1 MSRLKQIKDSIENR
15 TNEFYNQLSI
25 EERQEVYELF
35 FNSNTAKE
43 IKQKLEKV
51 IFYKKPP
58 TVDEFLN
65 PENKWLPYNVV
76 QSIFPHVISEL
87 KEILNPDK
95 TITKVVEYGATRLG
109 KTFMARLMILY
120 TIIYIHHL
128 REPAMYYGLSP
139 LTRLCIYF
147 ISFKFD
153 KTRQL
158 YLEPMYEIM
167 RQSERFH
174 QVKFQ
179 DKVRDLQNKIGRD
192 TIVWSKAATT
202 GEMTL
207 ASGLQLQMGN
217 SDAISAIGSDPLQ
230 CYISEIGYF
239 IEQEGTTEE
248 KIFELY
254 TNISTRIYSTVKENF
269 LAFVY
274 LDTSANNAD
283 SMIEKH
289 IINELQTRPKVH
301 FKWQSQWDAR
311 PDLFP
316 IWQKTGETFTV
327 VVGNGNINP
336 CIVEDEKQLEG
347 VPKDLI
353 IEVPIDALQFFK
365 DNLIKEIKDIA
376 GRPTQ
381 SENKFIQDIKL
392 IDRIFDNPILKN
404 IEGALIADSATMP
417 EQLLWNQIKNKF
429 FYINPQNQYK
439 IVRAPNE
446 WRYVSWD
453 NAYSLKG
460 DVMGIN
466 IKHKEW
472 SRELNQVIYVNDLSC
487 IVKGTDKGINLDAPK
502 YLIIDLLQQAGLPVY
517 AVYSDTFQSE
527 SQKQFL
533 ERCNVQFLKQSVDR
547 TLSPYQFYLT
557 CLMNGVLKS
566 GKNIF
571 LKNNLNC
578 LMLTRNEN
586 GHEKVDHPLGQRNHI
601 YNGDWEKSTAGCFAK
616 DASDAD
622 CQTLW
627 GAFQHNYIPSTC
639 YEDENKRLSN
649 NKEDTLDFAKIAIQN
664 LVKSRIH
671 Y

>member
-1 MSRLKQIKDSIENR
+1 MNENKKLQLTMENR
-15 TNEFYNQLSI
+15 INDEYQHLSI
-25 EERQEVYELF
+25 EERQEIYDLYFSQE
-35 FNSNTAKE
+35 NRQE
-43 IKQKLEKV
+43 IKDKLEKI

-58 TVDEFLN
+58 TVEEFLD
-65 PENKWLPYNVV
+65 PDNKWLPYNVV

-87 KEILNPDK
+87 KEILDPSK

-167 RQSERFH
+167 RQSERFK

-179 DKVRDLQNKIGRD
+179 DKVRDMQRQIGRD
-192 TIVWSKAATT
+192 IIVWSKAATT
-202 GEMTL
+202 GEITL

-239 IEQEGTTEE
+239 IEHEGTTEE

-254 TNISTRIYSTVKENF
+254 TNISTRIYSTVRESF

-289 IINELQTRPKVH
+289 IIGELQFRPKVH

-311 PDLFP
+311 PNLFP
-316 IWQKTGETFTV
+316 EWQRTGRTFTV
-327 VVGNGNINP
+327 ITGNGNINP
-336 CIVEDEKQLEG
+336 CIVENSKQLEG

-365 DNLIKEIKDIA
+365 DNLLKEIKDIA

-381 SENKFIQDIKL
+381 SENKFISDIKL
-392 IDRIFDNPILKN
+392 IDNIFINNTLKN
-404 IEGALIADSATMP
+404 IEGALIADSGTMP
-417 EQLLWNQIKNKF
+417 EGLLWNQIKDKF
-429 FYINPQNQYK
+429 FYKTAQGQYQ
-439 IVRAPNE
+439 ILRAPRE

-453 NAYSLKG
+453 NAFSLKG
-460 DVMGIN
+460 DIMGIC

-472 SRELNQVIYVNDLSC
+472 SKELNQVIYVNDLC
-487 IVKGTDKGINLDAPK
+487 CVIKGTEKGINLDAPK
-502 YLIIDLLQQAGLPVY
+502 YLVIDLLQQAGLPIY
-517 AVYSDTFQSE
+517 SVYSDTFQSE

-533 ERCNVQFLKQSVDR
+533 DRCNVQFIKQSVDR
-547 TLSPYQFYLT
+547 TLNPYQFYLT
-557 CLMNGVLKS
+557 CLNNNTLKM
-566 GKNIF
+566 GRNIF

-578 LMLTRNEN
+578 LMLTKNEN
-586 GHEKVDHPLGQRNHI
+586 GHEKVDHPKGQRNHI
-601 YNGDWEKSTAGCFAK
+601 YNGDWEKSTAGLFAK

-622 CQTLW
+622 CQSLW
-627 GAFQHNYIPSTC
+627 GAYNHNYIPSTC
-639 YEDENKRLSN
+639 YEEENKKFSYDEKDITELST
-649 NKEDTLDFAKIAIQN
+649 KAIQQ
-664 LVKSRIH
+664 LIKSRTH

>member
-1 MSRLKQIKDSIENR
+1 MSQLKQIKDSIENR

-35 FNSNTAKE
+35 FNQDTAGE

-58 TVDEFLN
+58 TVDEFLD

-392 IDRIFDNPILKN
+392 IDRIFDNPLLKN

-446 WRYVSWD
+446 PRFIGLDASF
-453 NAYSLKG
+453 SIKG
-460 DVMGIN
+460 DATGIS
-466 IKHKEW
+466 IIHKEFDI
-472 SRELNQVIYVNDLSC
+472 EKKENIYVIDLSC
-487 IVKGTDKGINLDAPK
+487 AIIGGEKGINLEAVPN
-502 YLIIDLLQQAGLPVY
+502 LILDMIINAGLPIY
-517 AVYSDTFQSE
+517 ALYIDTFQTE
-527 SQKQFL
+527 TGKQFL
-533 ERCNVQFLKQSVDR
+533 ERNKVQVIKQSVDR
-547 TLSPYQFYLT
+547 DVVPYRVLLTLLSNQLIK
-557 CLMNGVLKS
+557 G

-578 LMLTRNEN
+578 LMITKSDS
-586 GHEKVDHPLGQRNHI
+586 GKDKIDHPIGIINNK
-601 YNGDWEKSTAGCFAK
+601 YNGDFEKSTCGLFAK
-616 DASDAD
+616 DVSDSLTNAVY
-622 CQTLW
+622 
-627 GAFQHNYIPSTC
+627 GAFVSNINSTTI
-639 YEDENKRLSN
+639 YQEENKKFSN
-649 NKEDTLDFAKIAIQN
+649 NKQDTIELSKQAIQN
-664 LVKSRIH
+664 LISYRMH